1 MALTEEQ
8 RCGGHDAIP
17 ITVGFRHLL
26 KGNIPKLLIPL
37 NMEKESAGFEF
48 SDVHVMFARLTV
60 AATMAISS
68 DGIGC
73 FLFLFFLPSDSF
85 TSFYIADIF
94 FVFFSN

>member
-26 KGNIPKLLIPL
+26 KGNMPKLLIPL
-37 NMEKESAGFEF
+37 NMEKEIAGFEF

-60 AATMAISS
+60 AATMAIFRWNWMLS
-68 DGIGC
+68 
-73 FLFLFFLPSDSF
+73 FFILPSNSF
-85 TSFYIADIF
+85 TSFYISDIF
-94 FVFFSN
+94 SVKYQ